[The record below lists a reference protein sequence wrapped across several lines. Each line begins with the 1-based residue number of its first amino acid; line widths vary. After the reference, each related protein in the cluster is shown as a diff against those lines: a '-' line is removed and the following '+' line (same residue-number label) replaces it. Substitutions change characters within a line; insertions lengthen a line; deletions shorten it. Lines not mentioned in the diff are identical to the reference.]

1 METIC
6 NSDLYENIVNNKV
19 YLEIPNCKFE
29 QSINI
34 PEKLNYNTLFN
45 NISLNHIKNNNLINS
60 IVNCDSFLNV
70 EITRN
75 NSVDN
80 KISNI
85 NNKTSNINNSLYNNT
100 INNTRNNKTN
110 IIDFKFEKDSFINEL
125 SKLLMKN
132 NREIRNEIK
141 EFVNSIS
148 NQDYL
153 KQLTRSYKKFII
165 DIHNLLIN
173 ENLDK
178 LLTDNLLT
186 IISKLYT
193 INIIIFKDNIYKIYK
208 SVETNDYYVFE
219 KHIRNTDRNKYINFK
234 LVELDIDNIDNY
246 LCDKK
251 IYIDEKKFKN
261 MKVEEL
267 RVLANKNNIVST
279 QKKSILIEE
288 LCKIYIMYN

>member
-1 METIC
+1 MVLMESIC
-6 NSDLYENIVNNKV
+6 NSDLYNNIVNNKV
-19 YLEIPNCKFE
+19 YLEIPNCEFE
-29 QSINI
+29 QSINVHT
-34 PEKLNYNTLFN
+34 EKKDYNSLFD
-45 NISLNHIKNNNLINS
+45 NISLNYIRNNNSINNLIKYNS
-60 IVNCDSFLNV
+60 FTDV
-70 EITRN
+70 EITKN
-75 NSVDN
+75 NPSVVEN
-80 KISNI
+80 KIVRNT
-85 NNKTSNINNSLYNNT
+85 NKNDTKN
-100 INNTRNNKTN
+100 
-110 IIDFKFEKDSFINEL
+110 FKFEKDSFINEL

-141 EFVNSIS
+141 DFVNSIN

-153 KQLTRSYKKFII
+153 KQLSRSYKKFII

-208 SVETNDYYVFE
+208 SAETNDYYVFE

-261 MKVEEL
+261 MKVDEL

-288 LCKIYIMYN
+288 LCKIYNMYN

>member
-1 METIC
+1 MVLMETIC
-6 NSDLYENIVNNKV
+6 NSNLYDNIVNNKV
-19 YLEIPNCKFE
+19 YLEIPNCEFE
-29 QSINI
+29 QSIDI
-34 PEKLNYNTLFN
+34 HTEKKDYNSLFD
-45 NISLNHIKNNNLINS
+45 NISLNYIRNNNSINNLIKYNS
-60 IVNCDSFLNV
+60 FTDV
-70 EITRN
+70 EITKN
-75 NSVDN
+75 NPSVVEN
-80 KISNI
+80 KIVRNT
-85 NNKTSNINNSLYNNT
+85 NNYVTNKTFT
-100 INNTRNNKTN
+100 KNNKTN
-110 IIDFKFEKDSFINEL
+110 TIDFKFEKDSFINEL

-141 EFVNSIS
+141 DFVNSTN

-193 INIIIFKDNIYKIYK
+193 INIIIFKDNIYKNYK
-208 SVETNDYYVFE
+208 SAETNDYYVFE

-261 MKVEEL
+261 MKVDEL

-279 QKKSILIEE
+279 QKKSILVEE
-288 LCKIYIMYN
+288 LCKIYNMYN

>member
-1 METIC
+1 MVLMETIC
-6 NSDLYENIVNNKV
+6 NSDLYDNIVNNKV
-19 YLEIPNCKFE
+19 YLEIPNCEFE
-29 QSINI
+29 QSIDI
-34 PEKLNYNTLFN
+34 HTEKKDYNSLFD
-45 NISLNHIKNNNLINS
+45 NISLNYIRNNNSINNLIKYNS
-60 IVNCDSFLNV
+60 FTDV
-70 EITRN
+70 EITKN
-75 NSVDN
+75 NPNVNENKIVDN
-80 KISNI
+80 
-85 NNKTSNINNSLYNNT
+85 T
-100 INNTRNNKTN
+100 NNKTN
-110 IIDFKFEKDSFINEL
+110 IIDFKFEKNSFINEL

-141 EFVNSIS
+141 DFVNSTN

-186 IISKLYT
+186 IISKLYI

-208 SVETNDYYVFE
+208 SAETNDYYVFE
-219 KHIRNTDRNKYINFK
+219 KHIKNTDRNKYINFK

-261 MKVEEL
+261 MKVDEL

-279 QKKSILIEE
+279 QKKSILVEE
-288 LCKIYIMYN
+288 LCNIYNMYN

>member
-1 METIC
+1 MVLMETIC
-6 NSDLYENIVNNKV
+6 NSDLYDNIVNNKV
-19 YLEIPNCKFE
+19 YLEIPNCEFE
-29 QSINI
+29 QSIGI
-34 PEKLNYNTLFN
+34 HTEKKDYNSLFD
-45 NISLNHIKNNNLINS
+45 NISLNYIRNNNSINNLIKYNS
-60 IVNCDSFLNV
+60 FTDV
-70 EITRN
+70 EITKN
-75 NSVDN
+75 NPSVVEN
-80 KISNI
+80 KIVRNT
-85 NNKTSNINNSLYNNT
+85 NNYVTNKTFT
-100 INNTRNNKTN
+100 KNNKTN
-110 IIDFKFEKDSFINEL
+110 TIDFKFEKDSFINEL

-141 EFVNSIS
+141 DFVNSTN

-208 SVETNDYYVFE
+208 SAETNDYYVFE

-261 MKVEEL
+261 MKVDEL

-279 QKKSILIEE
+279 QKKSILVEE
-288 LCKIYIMYN
+288 LCKIYNMYN

>member
-6 NSDLYENIVNNKV
+6 NSDLYDNIVNNKV
-19 YLEIPNCKFE
+19 YLEIPNCEFE
-29 QSINI
+29 QSIDI
-34 PEKLNYNTLFN
+34 HTEKKDYNSLFD
-45 NISLNHIKNNNLINS
+45 NISLNYIRNNNSINNLIKYNS
-60 IVNCDSFLNV
+60 FTDV
-70 EITRN
+70 EITKN
-75 NSVDN
+75 NPNVNENKIVDN
-80 KISNI
+80 
-85 NNKTSNINNSLYNNT
+85 T
-100 INNTRNNKTN
+100 NNKTN
-110 IIDFKFEKDSFINEL
+110 TIDFKFEKDSFINEL

-132 NREIRNEIK
+132 SREIRNEIK
-141 EFVNSIS
+141 DFVNSTN

-208 SVETNDYYVFE
+208 SAETNDYYVFK

-261 MKVEEL
+261 MKVDEL

-279 QKKSILIEE
+279 QKKSILVEE
-288 LCKIYIMYN
+288 LCKIYNMYN

>member
-1 METIC
+1 MVLMETIC
-6 NSDLYENIVNNKV
+6 NSNLYDNIVNNKV
-19 YLEIPNCKFE
+19 YLEIPNCEFE
-29 QSINI
+29 QSIDI
-34 PEKLNYNTLFN
+34 HTEKKDYNSLFD
-45 NISLNHIKNNNLINS
+45 NISLNYIKKNSTNN
-60 IVNCDSFLNV
+60 IVNYDSFLNV
-70 EITRN
+70 EITKN
-75 NSVDN
+75 NPNVNENKIVDN
-80 KISNI
+80 TN
-85 NNKTSNINNSLYNNT
+85 NYVTNKTFT
-100 INNTRNNKTN
+100 KNNKTN
-110 IIDFKFEKDSFINEL
+110 TIDFKFEKDSFINEL

-141 EFVNSIS
+141 DFVNSTN

-186 IISKLYT
+186 ITSKLYT

-208 SVETNDYYVFE
+208 SAETNDYYVFE

-261 MKVEEL
+261 MKVDEL

-279 QKKSILIEE
+279 QKKSILVEE
-288 LCKIYIMYN
+288 LCKIYNMYN

>member
-29 QSINI
+29 QSINS
-34 PEKLNYNTLFN
+34 PKKKNYDTLFD
-45 NISLNHIKNNNLINS
+45 NISLNHIKNINSINS
-60 IVNCDSFLNV
+60 IVNYDSFLNV

-80 KISNI
+80 K
-85 NNKTSNINNSLYNNT
+85 T
-100 INNTRNNKTN
+100 INNTINNKTN
-110 IIDFKFEKDSFINEL
+110 IIDFKFEKNSFINEL

-141 EFVNSIS
+141 DFVNSIS

-178 LLTDNLLT
+178 VLTDNLLN

-208 SVETNDYYVFE
+208 TADTNDYYVFE
-219 KHIRNTDRNKYINFK
+219 KHIRKTDRNKYINFK
-234 LVELDIDNIDNY
+234 LLELDIDNID
-246 LCDKK
+246 KPK
-251 IYIDEKKFKN
+251 IPISPKN
-261 MKVEEL
+261 S
-267 RVLANKNNIVST
+267 I
-279 QKKSILIEE
+279 KSL
-288 LCKIYIMYN
+288 

>member
-1 METIC
+1 MVLMETIC
-6 NSDLYENIVNNKV
+6 NSNLYDNIVNNKV
-19 YLEIPNCKFE
+19 YLEIPNCEFE
-29 QSINI
+29 QSIDI
-34 PEKLNYNTLFN
+34 HTEKKDYNSLFD
-45 NISLNHIKNNNLINS
+45 NISLNYIRNNNSINNLIKYNS
-60 IVNCDSFLNV
+60 FTDV
-70 EITRN
+70 EITKN
-75 NSVDN
+75 NPSVVEN
-80 KISNI
+80 KIVRNT
-85 NNKTSNINNSLYNNT
+85 NNYVTNKTFT
-100 INNTRNNKTN
+100 KNNKTN
-110 IIDFKFEKDSFINEL
+110 TIDFKFEKDSFINEL

-141 EFVNSIS
+141 DFVNSTN

-208 SVETNDYYVFE
+208 SAETNDYYVFE

-261 MKVEEL
+261 MKVDEL

-279 QKKSILIEE
+279 QKKSILVEE
-288 LCKIYIMYN
+288 LCKIYNMYN

>member
-1 METIC
+1 MVLMETIC
-6 NSDLYENIVNNKV
+6 NSNLYDNIVNNKV
-19 YLEIPNCKFE
+19 YLEIPNCEFE
-29 QSINI
+29 QSIDI
-34 PEKLNYNTLFN
+34 HTEKKDYNSLFD
-45 NISLNHIKNNNLINS
+45 NISLNYIKKNSTNN
-60 IVNCDSFLNV
+60 IVNYDSFLNV
-70 EITRN
+70 EITKN
-75 NSVDN
+75 NPNVNENKIVDN
-80 KISNI
+80 TN
-85 NNKTSNINNSLYNNT
+85 NYVTNKTFT
-100 INNTRNNKTN
+100 KNNKTN
-110 IIDFKFEKDSFINEL
+110 TIDFKFEKDSFINEL

-141 EFVNSIS
+141 DFVNSTN

-208 SVETNDYYVFE
+208 SAETNDYYVFE

-261 MKVEEL
+261 MKVDEL

-279 QKKSILIEE
+279 QKKSILVEE
-288 LCKIYIMYN
+288 LCKIYNMYN

>member
-1 METIC
+1 MVLMESIC
-6 NSDLYENIVNNKV
+6 NSDLYNNIVNNKV
-19 YLEIPNCKFE
+19 YLEIPNCEFE
-29 QSINI
+29 QSINVHT
-34 PEKLNYNTLFN
+34 EKKDYNSLFD
-45 NISLNHIKNNNLINS
+45 NISLNYIRNNNSINNLIKYNS
-60 IVNCDSFLNV
+60 FTDV
-70 EITRN
+70 EITKN
-75 NSVDN
+75 NPSVVEN
-80 KISNI
+80 KIVRNT
-85 NNKTSNINNSLYNNT
+85 NKNDTKN
-100 INNTRNNKTN
+100 
-110 IIDFKFEKDSFINEL
+110 FKFEKDSFINEL

-141 EFVNSIS
+141 DFVNSIN

-208 SVETNDYYVFE
+208 SAETNDYYVFE

-261 MKVEEL
+261 MKVDEL

-288 LCKIYIMYN
+288 LCKIYNMYN

>member
-1 METIC
+1 MVLMETIC
-6 NSDLYENIVNNKV
+6 NSDLYDNIVNNKV
-19 YLEIPNCKFE
+19 YLEIPNCEFE
-29 QSINI
+29 QSIDI
-34 PEKLNYNTLFN
+34 HTEKKDYNSLFD
-45 NISLNHIKNNNLINS
+45 NISLNYIRNNNSINNLIKYNS
-60 IVNCDSFLNV
+60 FTDV
-70 EITRN
+70 EITKN
-75 NSVDN
+75 NPSVVEN
-80 KISNI
+80 KIVRNT
-85 NNKTSNINNSLYNNT
+85 NNYVTNKTFT
-100 INNTRNNKTN
+100 KNNKTN
-110 IIDFKFEKDSFINEL
+110 TIDFKFEKDSFINEL

-141 EFVNSIS
+141 DFVNSTN

-208 SVETNDYYVFE
+208 SAETNDYYVFE

-261 MKVEEL
+261 MKVDEL

-279 QKKSILIEE
+279 QKKSILVEE
-288 LCKIYIMYN
+288 LCKIYNMYN